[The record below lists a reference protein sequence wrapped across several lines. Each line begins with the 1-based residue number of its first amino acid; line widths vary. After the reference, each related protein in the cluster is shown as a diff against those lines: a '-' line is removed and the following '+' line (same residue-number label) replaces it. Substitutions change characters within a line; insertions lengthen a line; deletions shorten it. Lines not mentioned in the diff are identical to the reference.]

1 MVAGLKVK
9 EYATSNKLFNEIDNI
24 QWGSNKATWASN
36 AYYYNSN
43 TARWGSNT
51 AYWSSNHADWASNTA
66 CWSSNEADWASNIAR
81 WSSNVADWASNTARW
96 SSNEAD
102 WSSNKSVWSSNTA
115 EWVSNQARA
124 ASNKAYTDELWT
136 NALSVVYTN
145 SNVGIG
151 TNTTYSKLDVD
162 GAIHIRGESIMPNL
176 QQGLYLNW
184 VNGTS
189 KVINNRGVS
198 GGDIIFESWN
208 GLALEK
214 TLMKLDNMGYVGIG
228 TNNPTYTLD
237 VGETANATYLK
248 ENEVLLTTK
257 YALSNA
263 LLTQKQRID
272 NIDTEVDVVKQKN
285 TTQDT
290 TLNSHNQRISAL
302 ESQKTAVDEIADT
315 LQETVDEVVD
325 NVQTIQGELENIG
338 QNAAI
343 VAAQTT
349 ATAAGTAEH
358 SCYSGS
364 TNGKHGSSSRRGSRD
379 SRNRRKLL
387 SRDGISNSRDGA
399 KLSGRRTIHSE

>member
-1 MVAGLKVK
+1 VH
-9 EYATSNKLFNEIDNI
+9 
-24 QWGSNKATWASN
+24 KATWASN
-36 AYYYNSN
+36 ASYYSSN

-66 CWSSNEADWASNIAR
+66 RWSSNEADWASNIAR

-102 WSSNKSVWSSNTA
+102 WSSNKAVWSSITA
-115 EWVSNQARA
+115 EWASNQARA
-124 ASNKAYTDELWT
+124 ASKKAYTDELWT

-151 TNTTYSKLDVD
+151 TNTTNSKLDVD

-189 KVINNRGVS
+189 KIINNRGVS

-237 VGETANATYLK
+237 VGGTANATYLK

-272 NIDTEVDVVKQKN
+272 NIDTEVDAVKQKN

-302 ESQKTAVDEIADT
+302 ESQQTAADEIADT

-325 NVQTIQGELENIG
+325 NVQTI
-338 QNAAI
+338 
-343 VAAQTT
+343 
-349 ATAAGTAEH
+349 
-358 SCYSGS
+358 
-364 TNGKHGSSSRRGSRD
+364 
-379 SRNRRKLL
+379 
-387 SRDGISNSRDGA
+387 
-399 KLSGRRTIHSE
+399 